1 MIKYVEI
8 LVHHMVWYSY
18 LEEGELKKQLYA
30 INVFISLAWGWWQFF
45 YTNYFLRVLEIMFL
59 RHLSDFI
66 L

>member
-30 INVFISLAWGWWQFF
+30 INVFFHLPEVGDNFSTQITFF
-45 YTNYFLRVLEIMFL
+45 V
-59 RHLSDFI
+59 S
-66 L
+66 